1 MHIINRNITVDG
13 VEYPQGTAVESLPAR
28 VRESVVSTGW
38 ASPMAMPS
46 PDVDPI
52 DPAPADAPKPKAK
65 R

>member
-1 MHIINRNITVDG
+1 MHITRNITVDG
-13 VEYPQGTAVESLPAR
+13 VEYPQGTPVDKLPAR

-46 PDVDPI
+46 PDVDPA